1 MMILVVDDDPQIRRA
16 LEVNLRARRY
26 DVRSAPD
33 GRQALLLA
41 GRARPDLIVLDL
53 GLPDMDGADVITG
66 IRGWSGTPII
76 VLSGRADSTD
86 KIRALDAGA
95 DDYVTKPF
103 EIEELFARVRAV
115 SRRPRAG
122 DEAAAVRIGEHTV
135 DLAMRSVTTDEGR
148 TVRLTPTE
156 WHVLE
161 MLVRSPGRLVTQ
173 RQILQEVWGPQYREE
188 TSYLRV
194 YMTQLRHKLEPV
206 PARPRYLITEP
217 GMGYRYQP

>member
-1 MMILVVDDDPQIRRA
+1 MILVVDDDPQIRRA

-26 DVRSAPD
+26 EVRSAPD

-41 GRARPDLIVLDL
+41 GRAHPDLIVLDL
-53 GLPDMDGADVITG
+53 GLPDMDGSDVIEG
-66 IRGWSGTPII
+66 IRGWSATPII
-76 VLSGRADSTD
+76 VLSGRVDSTD

-122 DEAAAVRIGEHTV
+122 DEAAVVQIGEHTV
-135 DLAMRSVTTDEGR
+135 DLAGRAVTTGGGGS
-148 TVRLTPTE
+148 VRLTPTE

-161 MLVRSPGRLVTQ
+161 MLLRSPGRLITQ

-194 YMTQLRHKLEPV
+194 YMTQLRRKLEPV

-217 GMGYRYQP
+217 GMGYRFQP